1 VKTATTGETNYWI
14 IVSSLDNW
22 RTTAQRGFTVQG
34 MKSRHRK
41 KAERMRPGDKI
52 IYYVTGIKAF
62 AGSATITSEYFE
74 DHNAIWTS
82 NNKKKADE
90 DYPFRVEIEKEIAL
104 PEDEFVPAQALARQ
118 MVHARKWP
126 AENWTLA
133 FQGNVHNI
141 PAEDYELI
149 RGALDQATKAAA
161 AI

>member
-1 VKTATTGETNYWI
+1 MASAPNGETNYWI
-14 IVSSLDNW
+14 IVSSVDNW
-22 RTTAQRGFTVQG
+22 RKTVEHGFTVQG

-41 KAERMRPGDKI
+41 KAERMHPGDKI

-62 AGSATITSEYFE
+62 AGIATITSNYFE
-74 DHNAIWTS
+74 DHDIIWTS

-104 PEDEFVPAQALARQ
+104 PEDEFVPAQELARQ
-118 MVHARKWP
+118 MVYARKWP

-141 PAEDYELI
+141 PKEDYELI
-149 RGALDQATKAAA
+149 RGALERASKEAATA
-161 AI
+161 